1 MRMRTDRLWAVGV
14 GVTLILTI
22 AVNYL
27 VGATSAVGPSNAEIS
42 ARYPTLL
49 TPAGFAFSIWGI
61 IYAGLMAFA
70 VYQFLP
76 AQLDNPRLRRVRP
89 YVVVNLV
96 FNSAWIFLFTLER
109 MLLSVGAMAGI
120 LVTLM
125 LIHRGLEIGRVR
137 VPPAEIWTAR
147 IPFSIYF
154 GWVTAAAIINVT
166 IALLATGYDGGALA
180 SERWA
185 LLLLATGLTIGVFL
199 HARFRNR
206 WFLLTLAWAFLGIA
220 QNQPE
225 VPLVMGGAY
234 LAAFA
239 ALLTLVS
246 RWVPTLGGE
255 APAFEEALTPLESS
269 SREKAAKPESRGKSR

>member
-1 MRMRTDRLWAVGV
+1 MNTNRVWAVALV
-14 GVTLILTI
+14 VTLGLTI

-27 VGATSAVGPSNAEIS
+27 VGATSAVGPTNGEIS

-49 TPAGFAFSIWGI
+49 TPAGFAFSIWGV
-61 IYAGLMAFA
+61 IYLGLISFA
-70 VYQFLP
+70 VYQVLP
-76 AQLDNPRLRRVRP
+76 AQQDNPRFRRIRP
-89 YVVVNLV
+89 YVVFNLL
-96 FNSAWIFLFTLER
+96 FNCAWIFLFTLEL
-109 MLLSVGAMAGI
+109 MWLSVVAMAGI
-120 LVTLM
+120 LVTLV
-125 LIHRGLEIGRVR
+125 LIHQGLEIGRVR
-137 VPPAEIWTAR
+137 VPPAEIWAAR

-166 IALLATGYDGGALA
+166 IALLAAGYDGGDLG

-185 LLLLATGLTIGVFL
+185 LLLLATALTIGVFL

-206 WFLLTLAWAFLGIA
+206 WFLLTLAWAFFGIA
-220 QNQPE
+220 QNQAE

-255 APAFEEALTPLESS
+255 APAFEEALTPRESS
-269 SREKAAKPESRGKSR
+269 SRERAVTPETSEGSG